1 MRDVGQSTAE
11 MAILDAVRRA
21 RNARAASRP
30 PVLSVVLPIFN
41 VEAYLETTLASIAG
55 QSLRDFEVVI
65 VDDGS
70 PDSSADIA
78 RAWAARDRRF
88 RVVSQRN
95 AGPSAAR
102 NTGIRHCGAP
112 YLTFVDGDD
121 TLPPDAWKHL
131 VGALERTGSALSVGK
146 LVRDNGRHQFATERM
161 ERNHA
166 EDRDGLR
173 IQEMPRILADVF
185 PVNKVY
191 RRAFWDSLGLAFP
204 EGLFYE
210 DQPVMTRAFLAGTFD
225 VLSEIVYHYWIRAD
239 QSSTTQLRH
248 QISDLSD
255 RVVTKQMTVESV
267 LAYGSAEVTSTFFD
281 YVLPVDMWEYYRSVP
296 QCSEEYWMML
306 RDAVREFWNPR
317 TVPFEETLVPVQQRL
332 MGWLVAADRRADLE
346 TLIAFLDANGVVKT
360 EVGEV
365 EVFDHPWRTE
375 PGIPPGCVL
384 VSP

>member
-1 MRDVGQSTAE
+1 MP
-11 MAILDAVRRA
+11 ILDAVRRA
-21 RNARAASRP
+21 RASRAASRP
-30 PVLSVVLPIFN
+30 PVLSVVLPIYN
-41 VEAYLETTLASIAG
+41 VAAYLETTLASIVA
-55 QSLRDFEVVI
+55 QSLREFEVVI

-78 RAWAARDRRF
+78 RACAARDRRF
-88 RVVSQRN
+88 RVVSQEN

-102 NTGIRHCGAP
+102 NTGIRHCSAP

-121 TLPPDAWKHL
+121 TLPPDAWKNL
-131 VGALERTGSALSVGK
+131 VGALERTGSDLSVGK
-146 LVRDNGRHQFATERM
+146 LVRDNGRRQFATERM

-166 EDRDGLR
+166 VDRDRLR

-191 RRAFWDSLGLAFP
+191 RRTFWDRLDLTFP

-225 VLSEIVYHYWIRAD
+225 VLSETVYHYWIRAD

-248 QISDLSD
+248 QISDLGD
-255 RVVTKQMTVESV
+255 RIVTKQMTVGSV
-267 LAYGSAEVTSTFFD
+267 LAHGSPEVTSTFFD
-281 YVLPVDMWEYYRSVP
+281 YVLPVDMWEYFRSVP
-296 QCSEEYWMML
+296 HCSEEYWTML
-306 RDAVREFWNPR
+306 RGAVREFWNAT

-332 MGWLVAADRRADLE
+332 MGWLVAQDRRADLE
-346 TLIAFLDANGVVKT
+346 TLIAFLDTDGVVKT
-360 EVGEV
+360 EVDGV

-375 PGIPPGCVL
+375 PGMPLGCVL